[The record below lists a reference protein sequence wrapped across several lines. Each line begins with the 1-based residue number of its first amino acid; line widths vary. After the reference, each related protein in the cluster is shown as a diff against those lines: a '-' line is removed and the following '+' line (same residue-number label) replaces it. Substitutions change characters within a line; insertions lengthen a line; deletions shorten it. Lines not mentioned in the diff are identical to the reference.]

1 MWSEGKPAYKKVV
14 ENMDIF
20 SLFFCKIGGDFEF
33 VSQTVMR
40 V

>member
-20 SLFFCKIGGDFEF
+20 SLFFCITGGYFEF
-33 VSQTVMR
+33 VSLTVMS

>member
-20 SLFFCKIGGDFEF
+20 TFSCKIGGDFEF
-33 VSQTVMR
+33 VSQAVMR